1 MILLYKYFKLKCGDK
16 FIHNNDFIDESGH
29 CTKDEK
35 LLKFYQC
42 FDEEAK
48 LIIWLKLSS
57 I

>member
-16 FIHNNDFIDESGH
+16 FIHNNDFTDESGH
-29 CTKDEK
+29 CTKHEK